1 MLRIDILHER
11 LYNIVAAQEGI
22 MEEQVKVKGE
32 KIKKIKHFFATHEN
46 IRQLVLFTL
55 FSLICFA
62 IEYISFTILQ
72 LCLKSYNEPL
82 DWFLFHYTQSGGGK
96 GAFVA
101 FLVSNILAQ
110 AATFVLNRKKTF
122 KATNNVVIS
131 GIMFAI
137 VIIAI
142 IILNTYLGG
151 VIGSAASQSM
161 IKSGASAETAEV
173 VSGYAGKLVG
183 SVVAWVLSFLGNK
196 FLVMRNWGGKKKKA
210 DSEELS
216 CRETVEGSEVTIAQ
230 EQAAGCNVACEC
242 AADEA
247 PEGSFS
253 VVLKSVGEN
262 KPAVI
267 EALRSVIG
275 EAIADVREFIDG
287 IPSVIAKGVN
297 RSDADGIA
305 GALAAVGA
313 ETEIV

>member
-82 DWFLFHYTQSGGGK
+82 NWFVFHYDQEYGGM
-96 GAFVA
+96 GAFIA
-101 FLVSNILAQ
+101 FLVSNVLAQ

-137 VIIAI
+137 IIIAI

-161 IKSGASAETAEV
+161 RDSGVSEDTAKV

-183 SVVAWVLSFLGNK
+183 SGVAWVLSFLGNK
-196 FLVMRNWGGKKKKA
+196 FLVMRNWGGKKKKEESA
-210 DSEELS
+210 ELS
-216 CRETVEGSEVTIAQ
+216 CDDAHECGEVTIAQ
-230 EQAAGCNVACEC
+230 GQAADCNPACEC
-242 AADEA
+242 AADVA

-253 VVLKSVGEN
+253 VVLKSVGED
-262 KPAVI
+262 KHAVI
-267 EALRSVIG
+267 EALKTAMG
-275 EAIADVREFIDG
+275 EAIAEVKELIDV
-287 IPSVIAKGVN
+287 IPSVIAKGLN